1 MTLFI
6 DEIHKFYSNPQN
18 LADFEEWRKKKY
30 ENKNAATKESSQIN
44 GVGVR
49 RHSKP
54 AGISL

>member
-18 LADFEEWRKKKY
+18 LADFEEWRKGKH
-30 ENKNAATKESSQIN
+30 ENKNAATEESSQIN
-44 GVGVR
+44 GLGVR

-54 AGISL
+54 IDISL

>member
-18 LADFEEWRKKKY
+18 LADFEEWRKGKH

-44 GVGVR
+44 GLGIR

-54 AGISL
+54 TGISL